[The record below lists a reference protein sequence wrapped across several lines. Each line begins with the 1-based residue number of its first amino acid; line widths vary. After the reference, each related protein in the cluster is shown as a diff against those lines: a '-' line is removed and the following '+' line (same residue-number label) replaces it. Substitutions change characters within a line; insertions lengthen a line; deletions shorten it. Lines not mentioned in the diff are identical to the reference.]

1 MVRVDSLSDALGIEI
16 LGKAEVRGSLVTY
29 SSEILKHEYKFL
41 NPGGSVKDR
50 VALQSMSFS
59 SPSVVFI
66 APLPKLIISILVI
79 DDAERSGYLR
89 PHTGSRIFEGTVGST
104 GISLATIARA
114 RLVIRS

>member
-59 SPSVVFI
+59 PSIVFI
-66 APLPKLIISILVI
+66 APLPKLIFSILVI